1 MALTITNVTTA
12 TSITS
17 SATLDV
23 TGITA
28 AVGDTLILACAADD
42 AGTAGVS
49 STSAT
54 ITDAAG
60 NTWTRLSETNR
71 TQAGNASD
79 GTTLSI
85 WRATLGFTLSS
96 ATITI
101 NFSPNTTAKTAI
113 LYKVVPGA
121 GEVVELIA
129 TGPGVTGS
137 ASAFSSGNVNVDSGQ
152 YIFGFTANESRS
164 GVTRDSDTTNGSWS
178 APLTEIADSGVLNT
192 SQRISGQWKLA
203 TASGNQSYD
212 TAAPAARDYALNY
225 LILGGAGTASGAT
238 IAAASSAI
246 DGAAAGAAGVSGTT
260 LSDTV
265 ALLDGAGTGG
275 ATAPGDL
282 TTAATSLTVG
292 QASGAATA
300 QGVELLSAA
309 SLIAG
314 LASGGDAADA
324 EADGSVIEVTA
335 GLISGIATGVSAPPA
350 VVIGGGVAWRPHVRP
365 VPVNGHAQ
373 GSLLVA
379 SATLIPGW
387 ASGKAA
393 ASGMVLQKSSV
404 AVLAG
409 RAHGDATVRAQVIES
424 HGYAARYDNEF
435 LLLAA

>member
-12 TSITS
+12 TSTTS
-17 SATLDV
+17 GATLDL

-60 NTWTRLSETNR
+60 NTWNRHSETNR

-85 WRATLGFTLSS
+85 WSSELGFALSS

-101 NFSPNTTAKTAI
+101 NFSPNTTSKTAI

-121 GEVVELIA
+121 GEVVTLIA

-137 ASAFSSGNVNVDSGQ
+137 ASTFSSGNVSVDSGQ
-152 YIFGFTANESRS
+152 YIFCFTANESRS
-164 GVTRDSDTTNGSWS
+164 GITRDSDTTNGAWS

-192 SQRISGQWKLA
+192 SQRLSGQWKLA
-203 TASGNQSYD
+203 TASGAQSYD
-212 TAAPAARDYALNY
+212 TSAPGARDYALNY
-225 LILGGAGTASGAT
+225 LIVVGVTTASGAT

-260 LSDTV
+260 LSGTA

-275 ATAPGDL
+275 ATASGEL
-282 TTAATSLTVG
+282 VSVATSLV
-292 QASGAATA
+292 
-300 QGVELLSAA
+300 
-309 SLIAG
+309 
-314 LASGGDAADA
+314 GGDATGDA
-324 EADGSVIEVTA
+324 EADGSLIEVAA
-335 GLISGIATGVSAPPA
+335 GLISGTATGATGLPPV
-350 VVIGGGVAWRPHVRP
+350 VVIGGAWRPEVRA
-365 VPVNGHAQ
+365 VVDGTAR
-373 GSLLVA
+373 GSVLIA
-379 SATLIPGW
+379 SATLLQGV
-387 ASGKAA
+387 ASGKAVA
-393 ASGMVLQKSSV
+393 GGVALQKSAV

-409 RAHGDATVRAQVIES
+409 RANGNATVPAHVIE
-424 HGYAARYDNEF
+424 GRTGVYAVQYDNEF